1 MAKQKTNEPHE
12 PRKERWAFSQS
23 ELAQPVKCNGYDEL
37 VAYVHVD
44 DDWDSVE
51 SFGIIVYRNGEV
63 SNRFDDG
70 TAGVPK
76 ELVEL
81 ADCEESLLHPD
92 GEETAKWRDVMAD
105 GDGNFLDFAK

>member
-1 MAKQKTNEPHE
+1 MTKQKPKSRNGSSF
-12 PRKERWAFSQS
+12 ERWAFSQS
-23 ELAQPVKCNGYDEL
+23 ELAKPVKCNGYDEL

-51 SFGIIVYRNGEV
+51 NFGIIVYRNGEV

-81 ADCEESLLHPD
+81 ADDEESLLHSD
-92 GEETAKWRDVMAD
+92 GEETAEWRDVEAD
-105 GDGNFLDFAK
+105 GDGNFLRFVK